1 MKELRGK
8 HVVFIVENLS
18 VPFDRRVWREAKAL
32 KENEAR
38 VSVIC
43 PKGFNQD
50 KSSFE
55 NIDGIDIYRYS
66 LPLTQSSAFGYLGE
80 YLKAFFATLFILL
93 RINSKF
99 KVSAIHVANPLEIFF
114 PLGWLGKIL
123 GYKFIFDHHD
133 LSPESF
139 AYKFKSSKNSV
150 VFKIILLLEKL
161 TVRTS
166 SFVFTT
172 NESMKEIVMKRDK
185 LDESKIAIV
194 RNGPDKGFMPVKE
207 NYLLKKGRKYL
218 LGYIG
223 VMGTTD
229 GVENIIKAV
238 DYLIKEKNIKDFYVI
253 LIGYGDEY
261 DNHLSL
267 ISKLGL
273 NDYVEMP
280 GRLPDKE
287 VKEILSTCDICLAP
301 DPENGLNEFHTMNK
315 IMDYMRFGKPIVS
328 FNLKESIYSAGKAAL
343 YIKNNDIKQFA
354 EAIITLMN
362 NEELRNKMGE
372 FGKEKV
378 ENKLTWEYSKNILLK
393 SYKNIFS

>member
-1 MKELRGK
+1 M
-8 HVVFIVENLS
+8 
-18 VPFDRRVWREAKAL
+18 
-32 KENEAR
+32 
-38 VSVIC
+38 
-43 PKGFNQD
+43 
-50 KSSFE
+50 
-55 NIDGIDIYRYS
+55 
-66 LPLTQSSAFGYLGE
+66 
-80 YLKAFFATLFILL
+80 
-93 RINSKF
+93 
-99 KVSAIHVANPLEIFF
+99 
-114 PLGWLGKIL
+114 
-123 GYKFIFDHHD
+123 
-133 LSPESF
+133 
-139 AYKFKSSKNSV
+139 
-150 VFKIILLLEKL
+150 
-161 TVRTS
+161 
-166 SFVFTT
+166 
-172 NESMKEIVMKRDK
+172 
-185 LDESKIAIV
+185 
-194 RNGPDKGFMPVKE
+194 
-207 NYLLKKGRKYL
+207 
-218 LGYIG
+218 
-223 VMGTTD
+223 
-229 GVENIIKAV
+229 ENIIKAV

>member
-1 MKELRGK
+1 
-8 HVVFIVENLS
+8 
-18 VPFDRRVWREAKAL
+18 
-32 KENEAR
+32 
-38 VSVIC
+38 
-43 PKGFNQD
+43 
-50 KSSFE
+50 
-55 NIDGIDIYRYS
+55 
-66 LPLTQSSAFGYLGE
+66 
-80 YLKAFFATLFILL
+80 
-93 RINSKF
+93 
-99 KVSAIHVANPLEIFF
+99 
-114 PLGWLGKIL
+114 
-123 GYKFIFDHHD
+123 
-133 LSPESF
+133 
-139 AYKFKSSKNSV
+139 
-150 VFKIILLLEKL
+150 
-161 TVRTS
+161 
-166 SFVFTT
+166 
-172 NESMKEIVMKRDK
+172 MKEIVMKRDK